1 MLGGGCTPPLP
12 PPGMPRGG
20 LGSCGG
26 IVISLLVLFEEDL
39 VTFSR
44 FYVVSPQR
52 KIKLYIKDVCRSHF
66 WQKFFFQTAQ
76 KLYLSTIKISGRQ
89 FRLSPIESGENIV
102 A

>member
-52 KIKLYIKDVCRSHF
+52 KIKLHIKDVCRSHF
-66 WQKFFFQTAQ
+66 LVENFFSNCAEIVFVNNQDLWKAV
-76 KLYLSTIKISGRQ
+76 
-89 FRLSPIESGENIV
+89 SPLAN
-102 A
+102 